1 VLLLK
6 LALLYFCDHG
16 VRSSTEVFV
25 SGGEVRPLGSVEAHI
40 SREVRSIA
48 EVYVAAPEL
57 TLIGRRGLK
66 LRNTWRRQSSTQ

>member
-1 VLLLK
+1 MGY
-6 LALLYFCDHG
+6 LAAQKFF
-16 VRSSTEVFV
+16 SQ
-25 SGGEVRPLGSVEAHI
+25 GGEVRPLGSVEAYL

-48 EVYVAAPEL
+48 EEYVAAPEL